1 MLDWRFGFGRSLYLF
16 LALIASSHQVDI
28 EISGEISA
36 RCPNIGP
43 GVCCRA
49 PHADGSSLVIFHGL
63 VGMDIAAVWQHAVW
77 RGENLNIDDLPGDPS
92 GACSGTV
99 LDSRTGP
106 GTWSWDRSESFGND
120 LNYADGAS
128 YISLPKSLPPDPTA
142 ISGLLMQGI
151 LGFVWGGGKWFA
163 SPAADRLLGGRSG
176 LNLRRDLRS
185 AKKGDVYARPPRRVV
200 YPTFITMNGTEYSS
214 DEGAESFMYTNHDTG
229 TKLNLT
235 DRFIGRP

>member
-1 MLDWRFGFGRSLYLF
+1 MLDYRFRFVRSLYLF
-16 LALIASSHQVDI
+16 LALTASSRQVDI

-43 GVCCRA
+43 GVCCQA
-49 PHADGSSLVIFHGL
+49 PHLDGSSFVVFHGL
-63 VGMDIAAVWQHAVW
+63 IAMDIAAIWQHAVW
-77 RGENLNIDDLPGDPS
+77 RGGILDINELPADPS

-106 GTWSWDRSESFGND
+106 GTWSWDRSESFDND
-120 LNYADGAS
+120 FENADGAS

-142 ISGLLMQGI
+142 ISGLVMQGI

-163 SPAADRLLGGRSG
+163 SPAADRLLGGRGSWK
-176 LNLRRDLRS
+176 LQRDLRS
-185 AKKGDVYARPPRRVV
+185 AAKGNVYARPPRKVI
-200 YPTFITMNGTEYSS
+200 YPTFITINGTEYSS
-214 DEGAESFMYTNHDTG
+214 DEAAGNFMYTHHDTG

-235 DRFIGRP
+235 DRFIRRP